1 MMRRTH
7 IAVLLIALSG
17 GAWGCGDSHP
27 DHDANRPTTQPMAAD
42 ANAWEAFNADGFLA
56 GSGESLL
63 PQREGGRY
71 FTPVR
76 QPVEERMEKLKLPDG
91 FRIAIWAKDLGRPR
105 MMATGSDGT
114 VYITR
119 PRSDDVI
126 ALRDADNDGRADG
139 EPTIVCELDEV
150 HGIYI
155 HEGRTVYLA
164 TVGEVFTCKI
174 RGDGSWTK
182 PQRILT
188 GMPTASGHHNRTLAI
203 GPDGKLYIT
212 VGSTCNCC
220 WEENLENATMLIADP
235 NGANREIFAR
245 GLRNTIGFG
254 WHPKTEQ
261 LWGMD
266 HGIDWLGPN
275 TPPEE
280 LNHIER
286 GHHYG
291 WPWVYGNRNTI
302 GIEKH
307 EAIGSLKEFAG
318 KTTPPVLG
326 YQAHASPLQMVF
338 YTAEAFPEEYYND
351 AFVAFH
357 GSWNRSNPVG
367 YEVVRIRFDDAGQ
380 PRAFEPFVTGFLQD
394 RPQGTTTFGRP
405 CGLAVTREGDLLIGD
420 DTTGVVY
427 RVWYEG

>member
-1 MMRRTH
+1 MRWTPL
-7 IAVLLIALSG
+7 AALLVALS
-17 GAWGCGDSHP
+17 ACTVGCGDNHP
-27 DHDANRPTTQPMAAD
+27 DPDANRPTTQPAD
-42 ANAWEAFNADGFLA
+42 ADAKAWEAFNADGFLA

-63 PQREGGRY
+63 PEREGGRY

-76 QPVEERMEKLKLPDG
+76 EPDAERMAKLKLPEG
-91 FRIAIWAKDLGRPR
+91 FRIAIWARGLGRPR
-105 MMATGSDGT
+105 MMATGADGT

-119 PRSDDVI
+119 PRSNDVI
-126 ALRDADNDGRADG
+126 ALRDADDDGQADDD
-139 EPTIVCELDEV
+139 PTTICELDDV

-155 HEGRTVYLA
+155 HQGTTVYLA
-164 TVGEVFTCKI
+164 TVGEVFTCRI

-182 PQRILT
+182 PQRIIT

-220 WEENLENATMLIADP
+220 WEENLENATMLVADP

-254 WHPKTEQ
+254 WHPKTRQ

-266 HGIDWLGPN
+266 HGIDWLGAD

-280 LNHIER
+280 LNLIQR

-291 WPWVYGNRNTI
+291 WPWAYGNRKTI
-302 GIEKH
+302 GIEEH
-307 EAIGSLKEFAG
+307 EAIGSLKEFAAY
-318 KTTPPVLG
+318 TTPPVLG

-338 YTAEAFPEEYYND
+338 YTAEAFPEEYRND

-367 YEVVRIRFDDAGQ
+367 YEVVRIRFDDAGRPQ
-380 PRAFEPFVTGFLQD
+380 AFEPFVTGFLQD
-394 RPQGTTTFGRP
+394 RPEGATTFGRP
-405 CGLAVTREGDLLIGD
+405 CGLTVTRDGELLIGD
-420 DTTGVVY
+420 DATGAIY
-427 RVWYEG
+427 RVWHEG